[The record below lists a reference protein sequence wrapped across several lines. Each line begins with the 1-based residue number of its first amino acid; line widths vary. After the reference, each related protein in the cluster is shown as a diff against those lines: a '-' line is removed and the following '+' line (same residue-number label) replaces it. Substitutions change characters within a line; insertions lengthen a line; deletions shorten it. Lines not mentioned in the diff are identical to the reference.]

1 MTGRYASLCYVVSLV
16 LSEYL
21 FSSFVAEIRLNLDFV
36 CLGMF
41 VYIDD
46 DYRTMLAKIASLQEA
61 NVAMQQKLQVRRA
74 TKPRRVQLFV
84 IITSCANLDK

>member
-1 MTGRYASLCYVVSLV
+1 M

-41 VYIDD
+41 VYVDD
-46 DYRTMLAKIASLQEA
+46 DYRTMELSDSPAAYLSTE
-61 NVAMQQKLQVRRA
+61 
-74 TKPRRVQLFV
+74 
-84 IITSCANLDK
+84 

>member
-1 MTGRYASLCYVVSLV
+1 MPSQEASPAR
-16 LSEYL
+16 
-21 FSSFVAEIRLNLDFV
+21 SSPPMPT
-36 CLGMF
+36 CSG
-41 VYIDD
+41 YTDD